1 MFQLVTFIILLN
13 EIFLYSSAPLTSM
26 AAPQPLAG
34 GKDEMN
40 SSLIRNNNNKNTH
53 KAPSAFYFSFP
64 FRGGG
69 VPSPLPWA
77 MKPGLGLLLA
87 QLRWMDGG
95 SPVPPQPLLL
105 LVLKW
110 AELQAWAG
118 SLLRAAHWEGRLGT
132 RSPRG
137 LTELPHRAVSSE
149 QALVPRSA
157 KLGTCSLL
165 SVALSLAAGA
175 QALAVGTFRWK

>member
-1 MFQLVTFIILLN
+1 MLNFIALPRSTVLVNIVILHFLQVTLLLMFQLVTFIILLN

-69 VPSPLPWA
+69 GRLRSRQPPAPCCT
-77 MKPGLGLLLA
+77 PGACPGQNWRGPGPVLA
-87 QLRWMDGG
+87 QPWSFCWEWGAWPAQPWPLC
-95 SPVPPQPLLL
+95 PPSLCCC
-105 LVLKW
+105 
-110 AELQAWAG
+110 LQLAAWKLAHCRHQ
-118 SLLRAAHWEGRLGT
+118 LAAC
-132 RSPRG
+132 S
-137 LTELPHRAVSSE
+137 ELPTGRES
-149 QALVPRSA
+149 
-157 KLGTCSLL
+157 
-165 SVALSLAAGA
+165 
-175 QALAVGTFRWK
+175 